1 MQEVFY
7 RVVPYPFDKQ
17 LLRSIHKFK
26 PLLLQAVK
34 RFREIGL
41 MYRKSVEMGVE
52 IGRGGGFEMSME
64 RGVEELEELLG
75 RAKGVFG
82 GGLGM

>member
-7 RVVPYPFDKQ
+7 RVVPYPFDKK

-26 PLLLQAVK
+26 PLLLGAVK
-34 RFREIGL
+34 RFREMEVL
-41 MYRKSVEMGVE
+41 YRKAIEMKVE
-52 IGRGGGFEMSME
+52 IGRHGGFDMSME

-75 RAKGVFG
+75 RAKEAFG
-82 GGLGM
+82 GGLEM

>member
-7 RVVPYPFDKQ
+7 RVVPYPFDKK

-26 PLLLQAVK
+26 PLLLEAVK
-34 RFREIGL
+34 RFREMEL
-41 MYRKSVEMGVE
+41 MYRKAVEMEVE

-64 RGVEELEELLG
+64 RGVDELEELLG

>member
-1 MQEVFY
+1 M
-7 RVVPYPFDKQ
+7 PYPFDKK

-26 PLLLQAVK
+26 PLLLEAVK
-34 RFREIGL
+34 RFREMEL
-41 MYRKSVEMGVE
+41 MYRKAVEMEVE

-64 RGVEELEELLG
+64 RGVDELEELLG

-82 GGLGM
+82 RGLGI